1 MNKNKAYFECMHTTQ
16 KTRKCTGM
24 IMVAV
29 EDRSEERG
37 AKKRRAVRY
46 EWLLVKTGQKNKQRQ
61 QKKRKRA
68 SANSCSKMFC
78 REKKQARNEPKTNSK
93 NSTTT

>member
-24 IMVAV
+24 VMVAV

-37 AKKRRAVRY
+37 GKKRRAVRY

-61 QKKRKRA
+61 QKKTKTSKRKF
-68 SANSCSKMFC
+68 M
-78 REKKQARNEPKTNSK
+78 
-93 NSTTT
+93 